1 MGGKTSIFEICK
13 GTNAKEKL
21 ISSIKS
27 EKIEISQSLGELHDK
42 IVEPSGYSY
51 FSETDRK
58 VLSMKYLDK
67 ELTEI
72 MNPSKWQTSEIIGQG
87 SFGRVLFAANSDTGE
102 LMAMKQIPIVGFSF
116 LSGQERIKEL
126 ETEVEILSKLSHQN
140 IVRYLGT
147 RKDED
152 YLMIFM
158 EYVAGGTISTLLQKY
173 GAFNESLIRVY
184 AQHILEGLEYLHYN
198 NIIHRDIKGANV
210 LVGNDG
216 VCKLADFGSSK
227 RIISYEEMPTYKS
240 LKGTT
245 NWMAPEVM
253 RQDGHGR
260 FADIWSFGCLL
271 VEMATGKPPWYYKTN
286 QIAVFMHVCNTQ
298 QVPELPSSLSLM
310 ASDFILSCFKRKPC
324 DRPNASKLLNHPFI
338 KGINTGSSSVPPS
351 IKVEENFNSSN
362 TKYSSYDDEELKKR
376 TNLNLNKEEIRVS
389 IEVHKTSF
397 EDMEGLNPEQA
408 LKSPFNGILTVN
420 KFKTL
425 SCLTGEKKKIDEDI
439 CLFRPSNF
447 NSFS

>member
-13 GTNAKEKL
+13 GSNAKEKL

-27 EKIEISQSLGELHDK
+27 DNIEFSRSLGEVRDK
-42 IVEPSGYSY
+42 IVEPTGYSY
-51 FSETDRK
+51 FSETDMK

-67 ELTEI
+67 ELIEI
-72 MNPSKWQTSEIIGQG
+72 KNPSKWQTSEIIGQG

-102 LMAMKQIPIVGFSF
+102 LMAMKQIPIVGFSL
-116 LSGQERIKEL
+116 LSAQERIKEL
-126 ETEVEILSKLSHQN
+126 ETEVEILSKLRHNN

-147 RKDED
+147 RKDD
-152 YLMIFM
+152 NYLMIFM
-158 EYVAGGTISTLLQKY
+158 EYVAGGTISTLLHKY

-184 AQHILEGLEYLHYN
+184 AQYILEGLEYLHYN

-227 RIISYEEMPTYKS
+227 QIINYEEMQTYKS

-298 QVPELPSSLSLM
+298 QVPELPPTLSQT

-338 KGINTGSSSVPPS
+338 KGICSPS
-351 IKVEENFNSSN
+351 YSIPSFKVEENFNSSN
-362 TKYSSYDDEELKKR
+362 TKYSSTDDNEIKKNR
-376 TNLNLNKEEIRVS
+376 NNEEIRVN

-408 LKSPFNGILTVN
+408 IKSPFNGILTVN
-420 KFKTL
+420 KFKTM
-425 SCLTGEKKKIDEDI
+425 SCLTGEKKKNEEDI